1 MQQNLRTIQLVVNNN
16 CNCFCKM
23 CDVGVL
29 RRQKHQKSCGLA
41 SEEAQKLTQKL
52 KTNFVSNIF
61 AHDESTPPLSI
72 EEYRKLIQSVDPGT
86 TFYIN
91 SAEPLLYKNIF
102 PLLEIL
108 CEHGM
113 RVYMTTN
120 GLLLNK
126 YVEKIAEY
134 PIENF
139 CVSIDGPAA
148 VHDDVRGIKGLFAKA
163 FEGMSRLRELR
174 PDLYLRTST
183 AISHMNQDSLLSMA
197 KALEPLGLQAMLVNH
212 LNFIDQDMSTVHNQH
227 YGELVSCTP
236 SSITLTPPHLV
247 HVPRLAREVF
257 ELKQRYANVCF
268 YPDISEPEEL
278 YFYYKYPLSSVCG
291 YGCLVGT
298 NSLAVAPNG
307 DIQLG
312 QRCFQHVL
320 GNVRDS
326 SLRDTLNNNPWLQTF
341 RTSLKEAGGYFPA
354 CTRCCGGFNGKL
366 RQRAFAWS
374 GACNT

>member
-1 MQQNLRTIQLVVNNN
+1 MQQNLRTVQLVVNNN

-29 RRQKHQKSCGLA
+29 RRQKRQK
-41 SEEAQKLTQKL
+41 QPDLTKEL

-61 AHDESTPPLSI
+61 SHDENSAPLSLT
-72 EEYRKLIQSVDPGT
+72 EYHKLIQSVATGT

-102 PLLEIL
+102 SLLDIL
-108 CEHGM
+108 CERGM
-113 RVYMTTN
+113 RVYITTN

-126 YVEKIAEY
+126 YVEKIAQY

-148 VHDDVRGIKGLFAKA
+148 VHDDVRGIKGLFAKV
-163 FEGMSRLRELR
+163 FEGMKRLRELR

-183 AISHMNQDSLLSMA
+183 AISHMNQDALVSMA
-197 KALEPLGLQAMLVNH
+197 KELEPLSLQAMLFNH
-212 LNFIDQDMSTVHNQH
+212 LNFIDEAMANVHNQH
-227 YGELVSCTP
+227 YAELISCTP
-236 SSITLTPPHLV
+236 SSITLTPPERV
-247 HVPRLAREVF
+247 HVPRLAREIF
-257 ELKQRYANVCF
+257 ELKQRYDNARF
-268 YPDISEPEEL
+268 YPDISEPEDI
-278 YFYYKYPLSSVCG
+278 YFYYKNPLGSVCG
-291 YGCLVGT
+291 QGCLVGT

-312 QRCFQHVL
+312 QRCFQHVV
-320 GNVRDS
+320 GNVRTS
-326 SLRDTLNNNPWLQTF
+326 SLHDILNNNAWLQTF
-341 RTSLKEAGGYFPA
+341 RTALKEAGGYFPA

-366 RQRAFAWS
+366 RQKVFPWS
-374 GACNT
+374 EPCSS